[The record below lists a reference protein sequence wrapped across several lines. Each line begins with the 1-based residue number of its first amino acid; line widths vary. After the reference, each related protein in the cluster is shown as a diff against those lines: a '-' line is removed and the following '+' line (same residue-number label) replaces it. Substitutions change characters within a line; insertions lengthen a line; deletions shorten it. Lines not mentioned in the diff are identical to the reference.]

1 MSDEVKQK
9 LFQTGEHVT
18 TLGTAKEKGTGLGLI
33 ICQEMVE
40 KWGGRIWV
48 ESELGQG
55 TTVNFTV
62 RIQING
68 RNGH

>member
-62 RIQING
+62 RI
-68 RNGH
+68 